1 MYVSI
6 PFIISVL
13 LIVLLTISWKK
24 RHWFYVEPGH
34 TNPYKT
40 VFKVIKFAKKHK
52 YPLQRSAFTYG
63 DNYLPS
69 RIDFAKQ
76 RYGGPFTTEQV
87 ENVKTFV
94 RIVIVLLA
102 VGPLFTIGVPA
113 SYFVFPIFGF
123 HMLHHHKHL
132 GKKYCT
138 GEYLLLGSG
147 NLMNILS
154 MLVVYPVFIW
164 VTVGGFCKRIATRIF
179 FKNIHRCNSLSH
191 GSHKYGYS

>member
-1 MYVSI
+1 MTAILPLLLCDTSVREAAVDTYVSI

-87 ENVKTFV
+87 ENVKTFL
-94 RIVIVLLA
+94 RIVIVLLS
-102 VGPLFTIGVPA
+102 VGPLFTLEVPA
-113 SYFVFPIFGF
+113 AYFVFPMFGF
-123 HMLHHHKHL
+123 HILHHPKH
-132 GKKYCT
+132 G
-138 GEYLLLGSG
+138 
-147 NLMNILS
+147 
-154 MLVVYPVFIW
+154 
-164 VTVGGFCKRIATRIF
+164 KRILYWRIPAIG
-179 FKNIHRCNSLSH
+179 KW
-191 GSHKYGYS
+191 

>member
-1 MYVSI
+1 MTAVLPLLLCDRQIRHVAVGIYVSI

-24 RHWFYVEPGH
+24 RHWFYIEPGH

-94 RIVIVLLA
+94 RIVIVLLT
-102 VGPLFTIGVPA
+102 VGPLFTLEVPA
-113 SYFVFPIFGF
+113 SYFQIVFPIFGF

-132 GKKYCT
+132 EKKYCMRQHNT
-138 GEYLLLGSG
+138 KQSAL
-147 NLMNILS
+147 
-154 MLVVYPVFIW
+154 
-164 VTVGGFCKRIATRIF
+164 
-179 FKNIHRCNSLSH
+179 
-191 GSHKYGYS
+191 